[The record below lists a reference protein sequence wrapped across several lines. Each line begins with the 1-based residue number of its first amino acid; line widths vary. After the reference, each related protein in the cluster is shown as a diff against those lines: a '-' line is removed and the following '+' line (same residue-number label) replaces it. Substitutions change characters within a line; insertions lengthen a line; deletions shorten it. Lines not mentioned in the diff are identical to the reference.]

1 MITLIKRDLLST
13 KNVWFFVV
21 LALVVVWA
29 FLSYII
35 LQHPGEVVELL
46 AIPAF
51 LTVFFGYGLVAH
63 VCRVEDLNRV
73 NERVLQLPVHHHV
86 LILSRYLSSF
96 LLVAILLLINLA
108 FFTVLSF
115 FAGGGLF
122 TSNEIS
128 TYGYLLFQLLILIIS
143 IYLPFYFAKNSNVAT
158 WSIRISVFLW
168 LLYTFLLP
176 LFYFERIHRKYVPD
190 QYYDH
195 LGVFLFLFTLLLL
208 PISFYISTSSY
219 RLKRLR
225 KGNLLPLAS
234 LCLIIFIV
242 FVGVAKIAE
251 SQSLSS
257 VADILMDTKVEN
269 VKVEAF
275 PAYQYDEGET
285 PEQYRVLVTMEFSND
300 RFSQNKQL
308 VYTEPTIYVHVSGST
323 RDYLGLNGFEVPFEW
338 LFSSHYVGRDRED
351 RKRYAYEIEAPNFL
365 TEEEKTTFLANF
377 TEEDFTVFIE
387 SKLLN
392 AGRHPVDWS
401 KR

>member
-13 KNVWFFVV
+13 KNVWFFVL
-21 LALVVVWA
+21 LALGIVWA

-46 AIPAF
+46 VIPAF

-86 LILSRYLSSF
+86 LILSRYLTSF
-96 LLVAILLLINLA
+96 LLVAILLVINLA
-108 FFTVLSF
+108 FFGVLSF
-115 FAGGGLF
+115 FSDGKLF
-122 TSNEIS
+122 TFNEIS
-128 TYGYLLFQLLILIIS
+128 TYGYLLFQLLILIILL
-143 IYLPFYFAKNSNVAT
+143 YLPFYFAKSSNVAT

-195 LGVFLFLFTLLLL
+195 LGVFLFLFTLLLV
-208 PISFYISTSSY
+208 PISFASSTSSF

-225 KGNLLPLAS
+225 KRNLLPLAS
-234 LCLIIFIV
+234 LCVIIFIV
-242 FVGVAKIAE
+242 FAGVAKIAE
-251 SQSLSS
+251 SKSLSS

-269 VKVEAF
+269 VKVKAF

-285 PEQYRVLVTMEFSND
+285 PVQYRVLVTIEFSND
-300 RFSQNKQL
+300 SFSENKQL
-308 VYTEPTIYVHVSGST
+308 VYTEPIYVQVSGST

-338 LFSSHYVGRDRED
+338 LFSSHYVGRDKEE

-365 TEEEKTTFLANF
+365 TEEEKVTFLANF

-387 SKLLN
+387 SKWLN
-392 AGRHPVDWS
+392 AGRHLVDWR

>member
-13 KNVWFFVV
+13 KNVWFFVL
-21 LALVVVWA
+21 LALAIVWA

-35 LQHPGEVVELL
+35 LQHPGEVLELL
-46 AIPAF
+46 VIPAF

-86 LILSRYLSSF
+86 LILSRYLTSF
-96 LLVAILLLINLA
+96 LLVAILLVINLA
-108 FFTVLSF
+108 FFAVLTF
-115 FAGGGLF
+115 FAGGELF
-122 TSNEIS
+122 TFDDIS
-128 TYGYLLFQLLILIIS
+128 TYGYLLFHLLIMIIS
-143 IYLPFYFAKNSNVAT
+143 IYLPFYFAKSSNVAT

-176 LFYFERIHRKYVPD
+176 LFYFDRIHRKYVPD

-195 LGVFLFLFTLLLL
+195 LGLILFLFTLLLV
-208 PISFYISTSSY
+208 PISFASSTSSY
-219 RLKRLR
+219 RLRRLR
-225 KGNLLPLAS
+225 KRNLLPLAG
-234 LCLIIFIV
+234 LCLTIIIV
-242 FVGVAKIAE
+242 FAGVAKIAE

-269 VKVEAF
+269 VKVEVF
-275 PAYQYDEGET
+275 PAYQYEEGET
-285 PEQYRVLVTMEFSND
+285 PEQYRVLVTIEFSND
-300 RFSQNKQL
+300 SFSENKQL

-338 LFSSHYVGRDRED
+338 VYYSHYIGRDKED
-351 RKRYAYEIEAPNFL
+351 RKRYAYEIEAQKFL
-365 TEEEKTTFLANF
+365 TEEEKSIFIENF

-387 SKLLN
+387 SKWLN
-392 AGRHPVDWS
+392 PGRHPVDWS